1 MKGNFENGR
10 AAAHSYLD
18 LGFDPLPILPR
29 SKEPRGKWGEKYV
42 VSHTIIDHAFQGGDN
57 VAVALG
63 ARSDGLVDFDFDHP
77 VAVEMAELLE
87 GVGLLPSGPVFGRKS
102 NRASHRLFRCADA
115 GRLVVCQVPD
125 DLKRLINAPKS
136 KLIEVRGNGCYTVMP
151 GSIHPSG
158 EPVVWEPNSSDD
170 LPELSGAEAVR
181 LGGLIGFL
189 TVIDQCPPP
198 EGARNDA
205 ALALTGTLMIAGVEP
220 QIAEEIVV
228 ALAERA
234 NDEEATTRRFGDRT
248 ARFLEAGKPVVAV
261 AKLCGILGLDAHK
274 RLFRSWLHPTTDSNK
289 AAIHIVPGKLAEA
302 VDKAE
307 AALLEA
313 GLHIYERSGELV
325 RPCRLDAQRSMATA
339 SNLIQVHDPEPSA
352 GALVLTPVTEP
363 WLLDQLSRVARFA
376 KPSARKGDSFVTADP
391 PLALARGLLARKG
404 AWRLPVIRGLIEAPT
419 LRRDRSILQ
428 DEGHDPQSGLYF
440 DAAGIVFPKIPEEP
454 SREDALRALERFIRL
469 FRCFPFAP
477 HDAPEDWRPDA
488 EEGLKPSVSRSVVLS
503 AVLTGLVRRSLAS
516 APLHAVDAPTRGS
529 GKSLIADLVSII
541 VTGRRARV
549 VSWVRDEAENEKR
562 LFSALLQGDPAIFI
576 DNVEHQLESAALCSI
591 LTQGDW
597 TSRVLK
603 ESKNVSVSTAA
614 LFMATGNNLAFKG
627 DMTRRVVVARLDPR
641 AERPEER
648 GFSFDAR
655 EHAVMERSFL
665 VASGLTILRAY
676 VAAGCPMRGRVSP
689 VGSFEDWTFIREALT
704 WLDQPDP
711 ALSRSRVQDED
722 PEREELGEVMAAWA
736 EAFGDRPVTVREALD
751 FAFEGRNGLMR
762 EAEEARPRLRLLAA
776 FEQTG
781 FGDKVNAKR
790 LGHWFKSRSGKIVD
804 AKSFEKV
811 GTDGHKSSRYVLR
824 GAQPLPKKF

>member
-1 MKGNFENGR
+1 M
-10 AAAHSYLD
+10 
-18 LGFDPLPILPR
+18 
-29 SKEPRGKWGEKYV
+29 
-42 VSHTIIDHAFQGGDN
+42 
-57 VAVALG
+57 
-63 ARSDGLVDFDFDHP
+63 
-77 VAVEMAELLE
+77 
-87 GVGLLPSGPVFGRKS
+87 
-102 NRASHRLFRCADA
+102 
-115 GRLVVCQVPD
+115 
-125 DLKRLINAPKS
+125 
-136 KLIEVRGNGCYTVMP
+136 
-151 GSIHPSG
+151 
-158 EPVVWEPNSSDD
+158 
-170 LPELSGAEAVR
+170 
-181 LGGLIGFL
+181 
-189 TVIDQCPPP
+189 
-198 EGARNDA
+198 
-205 ALALTGTLMIAGVEP
+205 
-220 QIAEEIVV
+220 
-228 ALAERA
+228 
-234 NDEEATTRRFGDRT
+234 
-248 ARFLEAGKPVVAV
+248 AV

-289 AAIHIVPGKLAEA
+289 AAIHIAPGKLAEA

-339 SNLIQVHDPEPSA
+339 SNLIQVHDPEPCA
-352 GALVLTPVTEP
+352 WALVLTPVTEP

-454 SREDALRALERFIRL
+454 SREDALRALER
-469 FRCFPFAP
+469 
-477 HDAPEDWRPDA
+477 
-488 EEGLKPSVSRSVVLS
+488 
-503 AVLTGLVRRSLAS
+503 
-516 APLHAVDAPTRGS
+516 
-529 GKSLIADLVSII
+529 
-541 VTGRRARV
+541 
-549 VSWVRDEAENEKR
+549 
-562 LFSALLQGDPAIFI
+562 
-576 DNVEHQLESAALCSI
+576 
-591 LTQGDW
+591 
-597 TSRVLK
+597 
-603 ESKNVSVSTAA
+603 
-614 LFMATGNNLAFKG
+614 
-627 DMTRRVVVARLDPR
+627 
-641 AERPEER
+641 
-648 GFSFDAR
+648 
-655 EHAVMERSFL
+655 
-665 VASGLTILRAY
+665 
-676 VAAGCPMRGRVSP
+676 PMRGRVSP

-790 LGHWFKSRSGKIVD
+790 LGHWFKRKSGKIVD

-824 GAQPLPKKF
+824 GALPRSKKF